1 MRSRTWIV
9 VAAIVVAALAVAW
22 LIRFGCDDAYISYV
36 YARALVRGD
45 GLTWFGAHVE
55 GYTNFLWVLWIALGE
70 ALGADPLRFAWAG
83 SLAALAG
90 ALVTTVRIG
99 TLRTTQAAG
108 ACAAALLATNFTFLA
123 YGTSGLE
130 TMAQTV
136 LLVLAWWQTERLT
149 APTVRRLVLLSVT
162 VALALAMRLDSA
174 VPCTVLGV
182 VVAHR
187 LVRTRAGVRL
197 WAAAIAPALV
207 LVGGWLAWKL
217 AYYGDVLPNTFHAK
231 VGITG
236 ASLAQGARYT
246 GAFLWSYWLW
256 PPLVAALLVRRRL
269 SLPWAIA
276 LAWCAYVIVVG
287 GDFMEFRFF
296 VPVLPALAVIIA
308 ELVTMPLPPRVPAP
322 SVRAIGA
329 VALLAALSWRHA
341 ATFERADDS
350 TYDSIHDLGTFY
362 GAVPDGN
369 WDRLGRPL
377 HDVLA
382 GTGATLAC
390 NGAGAIPYY
399 ADLPTVDQLGLNDA
413 WIARHGTPADPS
425 YLRPGHQRFA
435 TYEDLVSRHVTFVI
449 GRPTVIPRGWLS
461 GHRMHADIAMWLQTI
476 LGLAERPSYARVVAA
491 PLDDRYA
498 LLLWYLT
505 PSDAVDARIRAA
517 GWEMRELGA
526 RP

>member
-1 MRSRTWIV
+1 MRRSWIV
-9 VAAIVVAALAVAW
+9 VAAIVVAAIAIAW

-36 YARALVRGD
+36 YSRALVRGD

-55 GYTNFLWVLWIALGE
+55 GYTNFAWVLWVALGE

-90 ALVTTVRIG
+90 VLVTTYRIG
-99 TLRTTQAAG
+99 VLRASPTAG

-130 TMAQTV
+130 TMAQTA
-136 LLVLAWWQTERLT
+136 LIALAWWQTERLRELE
-149 APTVRRLVLLSVT
+149 VKRLALLSLT
-162 VALALAMRLDSA
+162 IALALAMRLDSA
-174 VPCTVLGV
+174 VPCTVFGV

-187 LVRTRAGVRL
+187 LVRARAGVRL

-207 LVGGWLAWKL
+207 LVGAWLVWKL

-231 VGITG
+231 VGVT
-236 ASLAQGARYT
+236 AVSLAQGARYAS
-246 GAFLWSYWLW
+246 AFLHAYWLW
-256 PPLVAALLVRRRL
+256 PLLVAALVVRRRL
-269 SLPWAIA
+269 TLAWAIA
-276 LAWCAYVIVVG
+276 LAWFAYVILVG

-296 VPVLPALAVIIA
+296 VPVLPALVTIVA
-308 ELVTMPLPPRVPAP
+308 ELVTMPAPARVPAP
-322 SVRAIGA
+322 GVRAIAA

-341 ATFERADDS
+341 ATFEGAEDRS
-350 TYDSIHDLGTFY
+350 YDSIHELATFY

-369 WDRLGRPL
+369 WSRVGTPL

-413 WIARHGTPADPS
+413 WVARHGTPADPS
-425 YLRPGHQRFA
+425 YARPGHQRFA
-435 TYEDLVSRHVTFVI
+435 TYDDLVSRHVTFVI
-449 GRPTVIPRGWLS
+449 GRPTVVRRGWLS
-461 GHRMHADIAMWLQTI
+461 AHRMHADISMWLVTI
-476 LGLAERPSYARVVAA
+476 LGPAPAPASARVVAA
-491 PLDDRYA
+491 PLDDRDA

-517 GWEMRELGA
+517 GWEERDLGA
-526 RP
+526 SR